1 MIEAFA
7 TYKYFMAIKLHF
19 TTDRYDVF
27 QANGKVSGSRA
38 AFENRNDRFL
48 FDKIGRKFD
57 QPRDLIDYFVANFA
71 YGNKSVIYSS
81 ESTDYHEVWTKRK
94 ESRTH
99 MFKTQMFDIQ
109 RHLEKNNLKYED
121 LFRIDNN
128 VPELL
133 SLYVGGHVHLE
144 TMVILDEFENFLPQW
159 EPLVMLWGDQ
169 LRIINKTKKFVKFD
183 KTKIQ
188 SIYQQYKESFAEL

>member
-38 AFENRNDRFL
+38 VFEKRNDRFL

-99 MFKTQMFDIQ
+99 MFKIQMSDVQ

-121 LFRIDNN
+121 LFDIDNN

>member
-27 QANGKVSGSRA
+27 QSNGKVSGSRA
-38 AFENRNDRFL
+38 AFEKRNDRFL

-71 YGNKSVIYSS
+71 YGNKSVIYSG
-81 ESTDYHEVWTKRK
+81 ESTDCHEVWTKRK

-99 MFKTQMFDIQ
+99 MFKTQMDFIQ
-109 RHLEKNNLKYED
+109 HQLEKDNLKYED
-121 LFRIDNN
+121 LFCIDNN
-128 VPELL
+128 VPYLL
-133 SLYVGGHVHLE
+133 NLYVGGYIHLE

-169 LRIINKTKKFVKFD
+169 LRVINKTKKFVKFD
-183 KTKIQ
+183 KNKIQ

>member
-1 MIEAFA
+1 
-7 TYKYFMAIKLHF
+7 MAIKLHF
-19 TTDRYDVF
+19 TTDGYDVF
-27 QANGKVSGSRA
+27 KADGRVSGTRA
-38 AFENRNDRFL
+38 TFEKRNDRFL

-81 ESTDYHEVWTKRK
+81 ESSDYHDLWIKRK

-99 MFKTQMFDIQ
+99 IFKMQMSTIQ
-109 RHLEKNNLKYED
+109 QHLEKNNLRYED
-121 LFRIDNN
+121 LFNIDNN

-133 SLYVGGHVHLE
+133 SLYVGDHVHLE

-159 EPLVMLWGDQ
+159 EPLALLWSDQ
-169 LRIINKTKKFVKFD
+169 LRIISKTKKFVKFD
-183 KTKIQ
+183 QSKIQ
-188 SIYQQYKESFAEL
+188 LIYQQYKESFAEL

>member
-27 QANGKVSGSRA
+27 ESNGKVSGSRA
-38 AFENRNDRFL
+38 VFEKRNDRFL

-81 ESTDYHEVWTKRK
+81 ESNDYHDTWIKRK

-99 MFKTQMFDIQ
+99 MFKTQMSYIQ
-109 RHLEKNNLKYED
+109 QQLEKDNLKYED
-121 LFRIDNN
+121 LFSIDNN
-128 VPELL
+128 VPYLL
-133 SLYVGGHVHLE
+133 NLYVGGYIHLE

>member
-27 QANGKVSGSRA
+27 QSNGKVSGSRA
-38 AFENRNDRFL
+38 AFEKRNDRFL

-71 YGNKSVIYSS
+71 YGNKTVIYSS
-81 ESTDYHEVWTKRK
+81 ESNDYHDTWIKRK

-99 MFKTQMFDIQ
+99 MFKTQMSYIQ
-109 RHLEKNNLKYED
+109 QQLEKDNLKYED
-121 LFRIDNN
+121 LFSIDNN
-128 VPELL
+128 VPYLL
-133 SLYVGGHVHLE
+133 NLYVGGYIHLE

>member
-27 QANGKVSGSRA
+27 QANGKVSGYRA
-38 AFENRNDRFL
+38 AFEKRNDRFL

-99 MFKTQMFDIQ
+99 MFKTQMSDVQ

-121 LFRIDNN
+121 LFDIDNN

>member
-1 MIEAFA
+1 M
-7 TYKYFMAIKLHF
+7 
-19 TTDRYDVF
+19 
-27 QANGKVSGSRA
+27 S
-38 AFENRNDRFL
+38 
-48 FDKIGRKFD
+48 
-57 QPRDLIDYFVANFA
+57 
-71 YGNKSVIYSS
+71 
-81 ESTDYHEVWTKRK
+81 
-94 ESRTH
+94 
-99 MFKTQMFDIQ
+99 DIQ